1 MNTRE
6 TSKMFQ
12 PHMVKQSVTSL
23 ILIKL
28 DRVDLNLILVLVQL
42 ILRLVV
48 KQQLI
53 MSLNKRKNL

>member
-28 DRVDLNLILVLVQL
+28 DRVDLNLILALVQR
-42 ILRLVV
+42 ILRSVV